1 MVLFSVYA
9 LLLPAKDVWGNVLF
23 LHLFVCSLGSL
34 YDVTSCLAAWCHVPS
49 RGVSVWD
56 SLCPGGLCLGVCVQ
70 GSLCPG
76 VSVWGFLAR
85 GLCLGV
91 SVQRSLSK
99 GVSVWGSLSKGVS
112 VRYASYRNAFLFLL
126 VLRLIKIPRSP
137 YLVRCKVTL
146 AQATNETK

>member
-49 RGVSVWD
+49 RGVSVLD

-76 VSVWGFLAR
+76 VSVWGFWPE
-85 GLCLGV
+85 
-91 SVQRSLSK
+91 
-99 GVSVWGSLSKGVS
+99 VSVWGSLSRGLCLKGS
-112 VRYASYRNAFLFLL
+112 LSGGLCPKGSLYGMHPTGMLSCSYWY
-126 VLRLIKIPRSP
+126 SD
-137 YLVRCKVTL
+137 
-146 AQATNETK
+146 